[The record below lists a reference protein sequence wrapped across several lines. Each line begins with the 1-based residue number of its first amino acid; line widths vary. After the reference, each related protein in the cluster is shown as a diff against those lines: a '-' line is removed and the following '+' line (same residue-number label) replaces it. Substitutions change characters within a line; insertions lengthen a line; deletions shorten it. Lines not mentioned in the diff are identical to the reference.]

1 MKKNAR
7 AHTNIALIKYWGK
20 ADKKLKTPLM
30 SSLSM
35 TLDAFYT
42 DTSFEHGSHLEKDTF
57 TLNGIKQDNQKS
69 KRVIDYIHTLQ
80 RIYGFSDHFEINSTN
95 HVPTSAGL
103 ASSASAFAALATA
116 FAASYNLNLSRTE
129 LSKLA
134 RLGSGSAT
142 RSIYGGF
149 VLWQKG
155 KHHDNSYAL
164 PIDEDPNWDLHMLA
178 IEVNTHEKKIS
189 SSQGMIQAQTS
200 PFYKTWLNNNATEIA
215 AMKEAIENKNFTQ
228 LGQLSENSANEMHAL
243 NLSAQPGFTYF
254 EADTLKLITLVQE
267 LRHQGIECYYTIDA
281 GPNVK
286 ILCTLRNRKKIISYV
301 HNLLGNVKII
311 DASFG
316 PGVQVLD

>member
-1 MKKNAR
+1 MKKTAR

-20 ADKKLKTPLM
+20 ANKELKTPLM

-42 DTSFEHGSHLEKDTF
+42 DTIFEHDNYLEKDSF
-57 TLNGIKQDNQKS
+57 TLNGIKQTTEQS
-69 KRVIDYIHTLQ
+69 KRVINYIYRLQ
-80 RIYGFSDHFEINSTN
+80 KLYGFTDHFKIKSTN

-116 FAASYNLNLSRTE
+116 FAASYELNLSKE
-129 LSKLA
+129 KLSKLA

-149 VLWQKG
+149 ALWNKG
-155 KHHDNSYAL
+155 HNHDDSYAIA
-164 PIDEDPNWDLHMLA
+164 IDENPDWDLHMLA
-178 IEVNTHEKKIS
+178 VEVNTHEKKIS
-189 SSQGMIQAQTS
+189 STEGMIKAQTS
-200 PFYKTWLNNNATEIA
+200 PFYQPWLDRNSAEIE
-215 AMKEAIENKNFTQ
+215 AMRQAISEKDFTK
-228 LGQLSENSANEMHAL
+228 LGQLSENSANEMHAI

-254 EADTLKLITLVQE
+254 EADTLKLINLVQQ
-267 LRHQGIECYYTIDA
+267 LRQNGIECYYTIDA

-286 ILCTLRNRKKIISYV
+286 ILCTLRNKKKIISAV
-301 HNLLGNVKII
+301 HNLLGNVKIV

-316 PGVQVLD
+316 PGVKVLD

>member
-1 MKKNAR
+1 MKKTAR

-20 ADKKLKTPLM
+20 ANKELKTPLM

-42 DTSFEHGSHLEKDTF
+42 DTTFEYDDRLKQDSFI
-57 TLNGIKQDNQKS
+57 LNGISQDTKQS
-69 KRVIDYIHTLQ
+69 KRVIDYIHRLQ
-80 RIYGFSDHFEINSTN
+80 KIYGFSDHFKIESTN

-116 FAASYNLNLSRTE
+116 FAASYELNLSKEE

-149 VLWQKG
+149 VLWNKG
-155 KHHDNSYAL
+155 HNHDDSYANA
-164 PIDEDPNWDLHMLA
+164 IDENPDWDLHMLA

-189 SSQGMIQAQTS
+189 SSQGMIRAQTS
-200 PFYKTWLNNNATEIA
+200 PFYQPWLDRNNAEIK
-215 AMKEAIENKNFTQ
+215 AMEQAIRKKDFTQ
-228 LGQLSENSANEMHAL
+228 LGQLSENSANEMHAI
-243 NLSAQPGFTYF
+243 NLSAQPSFTYF
-254 EADTLKLITLVQE
+254 ESDTLKLIDLVHQ
-267 LRHQGIECYYTIDA
+267 LRQDGIECYYTIDA

-286 ILCTLRNRKKIISYV
+286 ILCTLRNQKKVISAV
-301 HNLLGNVKII
+301 HNLLGNVKIV

-316 PGVQVLD
+316 PGVKILD